1 MAIPPL
7 TWKLR
12 IPNNGHHTIWPWHM
26 CFNIWCF
33 LKRVYP
39 NSWMVYFM
47 ENPSINPNS
56 WMVYFMENPK
66 NGWLWGYHGLETS
79 TINCCAMVPWPG
91 QSRKSP
97 PADLWP
103 EDVLTDSSGPNL
115 CGSVM
120 EAVVGCRETFKWG
133 WMLRSKRLNMCNFYI
148 YIILHIRW
156 WCEFFSNA
164 QLKTEIHDD
173 HDKNRHTQAL

>member
-33 LKRVYP
+33 LKWVYP

-66 NGWLWGYHGLETS
+66 NGWLWGTMDWKPPPLTV
-79 TINCCAMVPWPG
+79 VPWCHG
-91 QSRKSP
+91 QDKAENLHLQICGRKTFLLIP
-97 PADLWP
+97 PDQTFVARWWRQLLDVEKHSN
-103 EDVLTDSSGPNL
+103 EDECWEASVLT
-115 CGSVM
+115 C
-120 EAVVGCRETFKWG
+120 AIFIFT
-133 WMLRSKRLNMCNFYI
+133 
-148 YIILHIRW
+148 
-156 WCEFFSNA
+156 
-164 QLKTEIHDD
+164 
-173 HDKNRHTQAL
+173 